1 MKGGAMI
8 NEISRILL
16 KFRSCFRRKAAFN
29 WFVIIVVG
37 FIVRL
42 DHYGVSSFV
51 RWLYIKPS
59 LYTSLLSFFRASSW
73 KLKDIMCRWWE
84 IVLSGCPLIYIDGRL
99 LLAGDGI
106 KISKEAEKMPVVKR
120 LHQESDNSGKSPY
133 IYGHHWGVIGILAGW
148 VKKNLLY
155 PPLCRAS

>member
-1 MKGGAMI
+1 MI
-8 NEISRILL
+8 NEISHILL

-84 IVLSGCPLIYIDGRL
+84 IVLSGCPLIPILNHHFQWWTRKGSTDPARRQRSHGKYEIR
-99 LLAGDGI
+99 
-106 KISKEAEKMPVVKR
+106 ISKFETNIKF
-120 LHQESDNSGKSPY
+120 
-133 IYGHHWGVIGILAGW
+133 
-148 VKKNLLY
+148 
-155 PPLCRAS
+155 

>member
-1 MKGGAMI
+1 MKGGTMI
-8 NEISRILL
+8 NEISDILV
-16 KFRSCFRRKAAFN
+16 KFRSCFRREAAFD
-29 WFVIIVVG
+29 WFVIIIVG
-37 FIVRL
+37 FVVRL

-51 RWLYIKPS
+51 RWLYIEPA
-59 LYTSLLSFFRASSW
+59 LYTSLLSFFRTSSW

-84 IVLSGCPLIYIDGRL
+84 IVLSGCPLIYIAGRL

-120 LHQESDNSGKSPY
+120 LHQESDNSGKPSY

-148 VKKNLLY
+148 VKKTLLH
-155 PPLCRAS
+155 PPLCRAA

>member
-1 MKGGAMI
+1 MI

-16 KFRSCFRRKAAFN
+16 EFRSCFRRKAAFN

-73 KLKDIMCRWWE
+73 KVKDIMCRWWQ
-84 IVLSGCPLIYIDGRL
+84 IVLSGCPLIHIDGRL

-106 KISKEAEKMPVVKR
+106 KISKEAEKMPVIKR
-120 LHQESDNSGKSPY
+120 LHQESDNSGKPAY

-148 VKKNLLY
+148 VKKNILY
-155 PPLCRAS
+155 PPLCRAA